1 VDCFDALSSTSR
13 GGIVERVHLC
23 YSFQAATLRHAAGL
37 AAELRTVAA
46 FVPRI
51 STTRTRVSGRRDW
64 IVTVT
69 TPQIPLTLMV
79 LRRWEE
85 EMLAIERR
93 WSGCRFLGWR
103 IGTRPREDAAAIET
117 SSQRQLV
124 VASLLRHPPGEYERS
139 AQRGTTL
146 R

>member
-1 VDCFDALSSTSR
+1 VGCFDALSNTSR
-13 GGIVERVHLC
+13 GAIVERVHLC
-23 YSFQAATLRHAAGL
+23 YSFQTPTLRQAAGL

-51 STTRTRVSGRRDW
+51 SATKTRVDRPDW
-64 IVTVT
+64 IVTVA
-69 TPQIPLTLMV
+69 TPQIPLTLIV

-85 EMLAIERR
+85 EMLAIEHR
-93 WSGCRFLGWR
+93 WSRCRFLGWR
-103 IGTRPREDAAAIET
+103 IGTRPKEDAAAIEA

-124 VASLLRHPPGEYERS
+124 VASLLRHPPGEYERG